1 MKYSVDIKFS
11 AYFTVDV
18 EAESKE
24 KAEKK
29 CKQAFRE
36 AEFPKETKD
45 FEIWNVDVLEAD
57 IIGEVMT

>member
-1 MKYSVDIKFS
+1 MKYSVDIYFS

-24 KAEKK
+24 EAEEK

-36 AEFPKETKD
+36 TEFPKETED
-45 FEIWNVDVLEAD
+45 FEIWNVDVLEA
-57 IIGEVMT
+57 III